1 MFNPNR
7 LTIARKRRGLTKIA
21 LAQLASLTPQS
32 ISEYERG
39 NTDPSEDT
47 LRVLARVLRFPEA
60 FFTSEDLEL
69 PSETGVSFRGLASMT
84 SGQRDRALAAGAL
97 AIAIDGWISREFKL
111 PLIDLVAMDGIT
123 PEGAAE
129 ALRTEWGL
137 GERRCPN
144 LVHLLESRGVRV
156 YSLPRD
162 SRTVHAFS
170 FWHDR
175 RPFVFLTTDTTPEKG
190 RFDAAHE
197 LGHLVLHSHGGA
209 QGRRAEDEANRFA
222 SAFLMP
228 RASILAARLPSPL
241 TLDNLFPLRPKWNVS
256 IGALVHGLYGA
267 ERITEWQYRTLCIEI
282 SQRGLRKHEDSDLL
296 RETSQVF
303 PKVFAALGES
313 PAARGTVAR
322 DLAIRTTDLD
332 ALTFGL
338 VVTDGDGED
347 DSQDSTAIKLSKPK
361 APQLTLVANKD
372 PRGQR
377 PRN

>member
-84 SGQRDRALAAGAL
+84 SGQRDHALGGGAL
-97 AIAIDGWISREFKL
+97 GIAIDGWISREFKL

-256 IGALVHGLYGA
+256 IGALVHGL
-267 ERITEWQYRTLCIEI
+267 
-282 SQRGLRKHEDSDLL
+282 
-296 RETSQVF
+296 
-303 PKVFAALGES
+303 
-313 PAARGTVAR
+313 
-322 DLAIRTTDLD
+322 
-332 ALTFGL
+332 
-338 VVTDGDGED
+338 
-347 DSQDSTAIKLSKPK
+347 
-361 APQLTLVANKD
+361 
-372 PRGQR
+372 
-377 PRN
+377 